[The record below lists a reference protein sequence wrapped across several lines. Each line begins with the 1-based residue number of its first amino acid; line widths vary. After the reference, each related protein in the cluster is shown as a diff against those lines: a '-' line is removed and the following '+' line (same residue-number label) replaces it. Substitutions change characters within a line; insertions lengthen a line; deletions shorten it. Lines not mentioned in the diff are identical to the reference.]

1 MDMQNATVVVQLPQ
15 STLTH
20 ILDSLQELKAG
31 LSALTANSS
40 PCAANPFPQAPLAR
54 IPLTAFR
61 DNPQVAELYQL
72 SHEKVMELSKKC
84 QLRTYADRGRTRYRW
99 TTHEDIMAYIEGIRN
114 EGIAIRKR
122 R

>member
-15 STLTH
+15 QVLAH
-20 ILDSLQELKAG
+20 IVDTLQEIKAG
-31 LSALTANSS
+31 QDAL
-40 PCAANPFPQAPLAR
+40 AAGSNAAAQPTVHAPLAR

-72 SHEKVMELSKKC
+72 SYERVMELAKQL
-84 QLRTYADRGRTRYRW
+84 QLRVYADRGRTRYRW
-99 TTHEDIMAYIEGIRN
+99 TTHEDIMAYIEGVRN
-114 EGIAIRKR
+114 EGIAVKKR